1 MVAEQDVSIARAAA
15 VADIL
20 LLAALKQH
28 SRVIR
33 IDPVTPTTHK
43 VVFYR
48 QGRALSSTFLPA
60 SLGRVV
66 IERLRLLAEVEPLA
80 ERRQTGSFSLTDG
93 HDDARLFCT
102 TSGRGDGA
110 RAELWMLRSGE
121 ELPEVEGLAQVREIE
136 PGDMIGQLRVI
147 DVLGEGGSGVVYRA
161 HHVWLDRACAVKV
174 LRPECISDAQSL
186 DRFYREARLAA
197 LTAHQ
202 GTVAVNDVGTLPD
215 GRPYLVM
222 ELIEGRSLG
231 EILAEEG
238 PLEPH
243 RATRLVREVA
253 RALSDLHERGVY
265 HCDVTPANIFV
276 TGAPY
281 AETVKI
287 GDFGSAQ
294 DDEQPELR
302 EIVFG
307 TPLYMAPEQIRGA
320 RCDARTDLYALG
332 CVFYEML
339 SGEPP
344 FEGSSA
350 IEVARKHLGSD
361 VPAIRSPFELLPAG
375 VPAIVARL
383 LEKEPARRCQTAAAL
398 VEALGQVLSRTNRST
413 VRLWWQASA

>member
-1 MVAEQDVSIARAAA
+1 MEDALEIGHAAE

-20 LLAALKQH
+20 LLAALKQR

-33 IDPVTPTTHK
+33 IDPVTSTTHK

-48 QGRALSSTFLPA
+48 HGSAIASAFLPA

-66 IERLRLLAEVEPLA
+66 IERLRLLAEIEPLA
-80 ERRQTGSFSLTDG
+80 DRRQSGSWTLTDG
-93 HDDARLFCT
+93 YEEARLFCT
-102 TSGRGDGA
+102 TSGRGNGA

-121 ELPEVEGLAQVREIE
+121 ELPEVEGLARVAELA
-136 PGDMIGQLRVI
+136 PGDMVGHLRIVS
-147 DVLGEGGSGVVYRA
+147 VLGEGGSGVVYRA
-161 HHVWLDRACAVKV
+161 QHVWLDRPCAIKV
-174 LRPECISDAQSL
+174 LRPECIRDAQAM

-197 LTAHQ
+197 LTEDR

-222 ELIEGRSLG
+222 ELIDGRSLA
-231 EILAEEG
+231 EIIREEG

-243 RATRLVREVA
+243 RAVRLVREVA
-253 RALSDLHERGVY
+253 RALSDLHQHGVF

-276 TGAPY
+276 SGAPY

-294 DDEQPELR
+294 DDDQPEIR

-307 TPLYMAPEQIRGA
+307 TPLYMAPEQVRGA

-332 CVFYEML
+332 CVFFEML
-339 SGEPP
+339 DGEPP
-344 FEGSSA
+344 FHGDTA
-350 IEVARKHLGSD
+350 VEVARKHLSAGP
-361 VPAIRSPFELLPAG
+361 PAIRSPFEVLPPG
-375 VPAIVARL
+375 VVEVVARL
-383 LEKEPARRCQTAAAL
+383 LQKDPPRRFQTAAAL
-398 VEALGQVLSRTNRST
+398 VEALGHVLSRTNRST